1 MENKLDEIT
10 FTNYNEAK
18 FILHTNEGKHY
29 IVSKEKKAEIEKIL
43 ESEDTELK
51 NSVIEKIKTLK
62 STQKNNLMFFSDFQ
76 FKRAIISD
84 KMMRKISSAFIIMF
98 NKYVMFFISIIIIT
112 IPSYFYF
119 INTPAAITGNIPLG
133 FSWALVLLVFFFHEI
148 GHATAC
154 TKFNVK
160 AGEIGFGITSYFPV
174 LYANVTEAWRLERKE
189 RMIVNFGGVYF
200 QNIFSL
206 LLMSIGLLTKHFEL
220 FFISKTIYIATIYQF
235 FPFYKSDGYW
245 ILSDLISEPNLFKTS
260 RNIFYKKLR
269 NPHHKLNRKSY
280 LIMVYYSIISGI
292 ITFFIV
298 KMGLKYFDYIINLPF
313 FIFNCFEK
321 IIDGQYKNLN
331 LDASYLWAVF
341 YVIFTSKMI
350 VNNVKTFIL
359 SNGADKVK

>member
-1 MENKLDEIT
+1 MENTLDEIT
-10 FTNYNEAK
+10 FTNYNVSK

-43 ESEDTELK
+43 QSDDTELK
-51 NSVIEKIKTLK
+51 KSVIEKIKTLK

-76 FKRAIISD
+76 FRRAIISAE
-84 KMMRKISSAFIIMF
+84 MMRKLSRAFILMF
-98 NKYVMFFISIIIIT
+98 NKYVMIVMSIIIIT
-112 IPSYFYF
+112 IPTYYFF
-119 INTPAAITGNIPLG
+119 INTPNAVTGKIPLG

-154 TKFNVK
+154 TKFKVK
-160 AGEIGFGITSYFPV
+160 AGEIGFGITSFFPV
-174 LYANVTEAWRLERKE
+174 LYANVTEAWRLERSE
-189 RMIVNFGGVYF
+189 RMIVNFGGIYF

-206 LLMSIGLLTKHFEL
+206 ILLSIGLYTKHFEL

-269 NPHHKLNRKSY
+269 NPYYKLNRKSY
-280 LIMVYYSIISGI
+280 LIMFYYSLISGI

-298 KMGLKYFDYIINLPF
+298 KMGFKYFDYIINLPI
-313 FIFNCFEK
+313 FIFDCFQN
-321 IIDGQYKNLN
+321 IIKKQYNNIN

-341 YVIFTSKMI
+341 YVIFTTKMI
-350 VNNVKTFIL
+350 INNVKTFIL